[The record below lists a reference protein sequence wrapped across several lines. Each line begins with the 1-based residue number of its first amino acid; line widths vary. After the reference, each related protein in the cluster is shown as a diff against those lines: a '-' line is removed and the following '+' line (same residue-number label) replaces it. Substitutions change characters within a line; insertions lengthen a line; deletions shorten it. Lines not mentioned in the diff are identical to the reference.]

1 MRSLPLFVLLACASA
16 GPAPTIRTFG
26 DEISALE
33 HDVARLVN
41 EHRAARRL
49 PALMVDSAVAAIARA
64 HSAAMAQGRISLGHD
79 GFTGRAERVEAFL
92 AFKQIAENV
101 ALNDY
106 PPARTVRVAVEGWLR
121 SAHHRE
127 NIEGPFEKTGVGI
140 ARARDGTFFY
150 TQLFV
155 ATARGR

>member
-1 MRSLPLFVLLACASA
+1 MRSLSLLALLACASA
-16 GPAPTIRTFG
+16 GPAPTLRTPG

-33 HDVARLVN
+33 RDVARLVN

-49 PALMVDSAVAAIARA
+49 PALTPDSGLASIARS
-64 HSAAMAQGRISLGHD
+64 HSVAMAQGRVSLGHA

-92 AFKQIAENV
+92 AFSQIAENV

-106 PPARTVRVAVEGWLR
+106 PPARTVRVALEGWLR
-121 SAHHRE
+121 SPHHRE
-127 NIEGPFEKTGVGI
+127 NIEGPFERTGVGI
-140 ARARDGTFFY
+140 ARSRDGTFYY

-155 ATARGR
+155 ATARDR

>member
-1 MRSLPLFVLLACASA
+1 MRSLSLLVLLACAST
-16 GPAPTIRTFG
+16 GPAPTIRTPG
-26 DEISALE
+26 DEIGALE
-33 HDVARLVN
+33 REVARLVN

-49 PALMVDSAVAAIARA
+49 PALAPDSGLASIARS
-64 HSAAMAQGRISLGHD
+64 HSVAMAQGRVSLGHD
-79 GFTGRAERVEAFL
+79 GFSGRAERVEVFL
-92 AFKQIAENV
+92 AFRQIAENV
-101 ALNDY
+101 AMNDY

-127 NIEGPFEKTGVGI
+127 NIEGPFERTGVGI
-140 ARARDGTFFY
+140 ARSRDGTFYY